1 MSVTDPEIKRRST
14 IILSQILFF
23 TSFSILRYNDLI
35 HTNIRIVLIVIIF
48 IILTGLIFWSVLIS
62 KKQFLNCVLY
72 GFSMLFLFETM
83 KFIEFKLNLLPKYNE
98 HPIASLVVSFIL
110 VFLYFGFIYFVSVFI
125 RKKINR

>member
-23 TSFSILRYNDLI
+23 TSFSLLRYNDLI
-35 HTNIRIVLIVIIF
+35 HRNIRIVLIVIIF

-72 GFSMLFLFETM
+72 GVSMLFLFETM

-125 RKKINR
+125 KKK